1 MMRDFEVD
9 RPFLVDEFAQA
20 EWKKGLN
27 PQEQRDNMMEMV
39 SAHPDYSMIKLR
51 GQIFHKIVETA
62 RIAINPHSIFAAK
75 IDFGVSYGEYA
86 SRGFYCDLYEYALK
100 NVYHKHFDKDLLD
113 KKKFANEIGV
123 GFGCTDYWHTMPD
136 WQNLL
141 KYGFL
146 GLKQRLESARAAH
159 IKDKTLNQDM
169 AEFYESALLHIDACF
184 ICLNRMK
191 KMADEHG
198 LFEYAQCLNEIALH
212 APQTLY
218 QAMETM
224 ILYLDLEEM
233 GVERGRTLGR
243 LDVFFAPFYRKMLE
257 EGADVEEIKNLFRYF
272 FMRFQAARR
281 FAAQPF
287 AIGGDTPDG
296 AAGDVDLIMLM
307 LDVFDELNIRNP
319 KIHVRVHDNMP
330 ECVIRKLM
338 YLIRKGNSAI
348 VFINEK
354 SVIKAYERIGIPYA
368 DAVKYTTFGCYEPM
382 LPGLED
388 AMIGAS
394 WCNMAKAIEFVM
406 NSGKDPTTGRVFSEE
421 NPDTFSD
428 FDNFYVAVKEQIHGI
443 LNFVRE
449 AIEAELPWTMEINP
463 SPLYSATISSCIERG
478 QDVFGGG
485 MKYRNVSIKCFG
497 IGTLTDA
504 ILAVKRFVFEK
515 KEISFEKLRDVLKIN
530 WKGYEKLRQ
539 MILNDPVKYG
549 NNNEEADSIAC
560 DIYKYIASEVTGRD
574 TGFGGKYRLGG
585 DSINNCIGFA
595 RAMGAT
601 PDGRRKGEPVSKNF
615 SPTSGMERNGVTAF
629 VESAAKFD
637 YADFANAAVVDLTLH
652 KSAVQGEDGLSAM
665 CALLKVAFDKG
676 IFALQGNV
684 LDLNELLDAQK
695 HPENYQDLQIRLCGW
710 NEYWVNM
717 EQEKQT
723 AFIKRMQAE

>member
-1 MMRDFEVD
+1 MVRDFEAD
-9 RPFLVDEFAQA
+9 RPFLVDEFALA
-20 EWKKGLN
+20 EWQNGLT
-27 PQEQRDNMMEMV
+27 PQELEAQMMETV
-39 SAHPDYSMIKLR
+39 NAHPDYSMIKLR
-51 GQIFHKIVETA
+51 GLVFHKIVETA

-75 IDFGVSYGEYA
+75 IDFGVTYGEYA
-86 SRGFYCDLYEYALK
+86 SRGFYCKLYEFALNK
-100 NVYHKHFDKDLLD
+100 VYKEHFDKNLLAQ
-113 KKKFANEIGV
+113 KSFANNIGV

-141 KYGFL
+141 RYGFL
-146 GLKQRLESARAAH
+146 GLKKRLESARDAH
-159 IKDKTLNQDM
+159 IKDNTLSEDK
-169 AEFYESALLHIDACF
+169 AEFYESALMHIDACF
-184 ICLNRMK
+184 VCIDRMR
-191 KMADEHG
+191 KMAEEQG
-198 LFEYAQCLNEIALH
+198 LLEFAQCLEEISMH

-243 LDVFFAPFYRKMLE
+243 LDVFFAPFYRKMIA
-257 EGADVEEIKNLFRYF
+257 EGADIEEIKNLFRYF

-287 AIGGDTPDG
+287 AIGGKTPDG
-296 AAGDVDLIMLM
+296 ANGDVDLIMLM

-319 KIHVRVHDNMP
+319 KIHVRVHDKLP
-330 ECVIRKLM
+330 ERVIRKLM

-354 SVIKAYERIGIPYA
+354 TVIKAYERIGIPYT
-368 DAVKYTTFGCYEPM
+368 DAVTYTTYGCYEPM

-394 WCNMAKAIEFVM
+394 WCNMAKAVEFAM
-406 NSGKDPTTGRVFSEE
+406 NGGRDPITGKVFAKT
-421 NPDTFSD
+421 NPGTFTD
-428 FDNFYVAVKEQIHGI
+428 FEDFYNAVKEQIRSI
-443 LNFVRE
+443 LRFIRE

-463 SPLYSATISSCIERG
+463 SPLYSATIDSCIESG
-478 QDVFGGG
+478 KDVFGGG
-485 MKYRNVSIKCFG
+485 MKYHNVSIKCFG

-515 KEISFEKLRDVLKIN
+515 KEISFDELRAVLNAN
-530 WKGYEKLRQ
+530 WENHEKLRQ
-539 MILNDPVKYG
+539 KILNDPIKYG
-549 NNNEEADSIAC
+549 NNIEEADSIAV
-560 DIYKYIASEVTGRD
+560 DIYKCIASEVTGKD

-601 PDGRRKGEPVSKNF
+601 PDGRKKGEPVSKNF

-629 VESAAKFD
+629 IESAGKFD
-637 YADFANAAVVDLTLH
+637 YADFANAAVVDLTVH
-652 KSAVQGEDGLSAM
+652 KSAVQGDDGLNAM

-717 EQEKQT
+717 GPEKQN